1 MDKRNICLDISYDG
15 RNYNGWQKQKKHSS
29 VQETIE
35 SVLIKI
41 FNEKINLVGA
51 GRTDSKAHSIK
62 YTANFKTSNFSIP
75 VNKIKKILNDRLP
88 PDIRILGVKEVDLD
102 FHSRFSAKAREYVY
116 IIYNGKEMLPHFKDY
131 VYHINEQIDIK
142 KLREILKIFCGP
154 HNFKNFCTGYS
165 QNEDKNFER
174 IIYYFRVK
182 NLKILGENFIIF
194 FIKGNGFLQG
204 MIRTL
209 VSVALNYEKGL
220 IEKELIIKALN
231 NETTL
236 ENKYKVL
243 VPASGLYFKRAYY

>member
-1 MDKRNICLDISYDG
+1 MNKRNICLDISYDG

-29 VQETIE
+29 IQETIE
-35 SVLIKI
+35 SVLFKI
-41 FNEKINLVGA
+41 FDEKISLIGA
-51 GRTDSKAHSIK
+51 GRTDSKAHAIK

-75 VNKIKKILNDRLP
+75 VNKLKKVLNDRLP
-88 PDIRILGVKEVDLD
+88 SDIRILNVKEVDID
-102 FHSRFSAKAREYVY
+102 FHSRFSAKAREYIY

-131 VYHINEQIDIK
+131 VYHIDDEININR
-142 KLREILKIFCGP
+142 LREILKIFCGIY
-154 HNFKNFCTGYS
+154 NFKNFCTGYS

-182 NLKILGENFIIF
+182 KVKIFNQNFIIF

-209 VSVALNYEKGL
+209 ISVALNYEKGL
-220 IEKELIIKALN
+220 IEKELIIKSLKK
-231 NETTL
+231 ETTL